1 MPDGTQVNELG
12 DGWGAYDLG
21 LQNAYLV
28 LKAREL
34 GYDTLIM
41 GIRDE
46 KKLREAFSIPDTQ
59 QVAAVLALGVR
70 EADPTAPQRKN
81 IDEIAVFE

>member
-1 MPDGTQVNELG
+1 
-12 DGWGAYDLG
+12 
-21 LQNAYLV
+21 
-28 LKAREL
+28 
-34 GYDTLIM
+34 M